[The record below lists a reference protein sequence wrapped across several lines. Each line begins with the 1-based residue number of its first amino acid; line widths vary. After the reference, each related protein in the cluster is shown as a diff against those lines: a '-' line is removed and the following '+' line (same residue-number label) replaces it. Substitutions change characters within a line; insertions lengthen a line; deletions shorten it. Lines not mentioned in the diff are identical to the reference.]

1 MKIFQT
7 QADFLKAFPIKDG
20 IINLEYNSV
29 ILLFNLDIP
38 RINIINARN
47 IKAQHINAL
56 DIKARDID
64 AWNIDSLDINARNIN
79 ARDID
84 SLDIN
89 ARDINAWNIN
99 SLDIKAWNI
108 KAQHIIYYAVCF
120 AYTNIT
126 CKSIVGIRG
135 NAKHFCLDGQIT
147 IEA

>member
-38 RINIINARN
+38 RINIINARD
-47 IKAQHINAL
+47 IKAQ
-56 DIKARDID
+56 
-64 AWNIDSLDINARNIN
+64 NIN
-79 ARDID
+79 AQN
-84 SLDIN
+84 IN
-89 ARDINAWNIN
+89 AHNIYARDINAWNIYARDIN
-99 SLDIKAWNI
+99 AWDINARDIKAWDINARDI

-126 CKSIVGIRG
+126 CKSIAGIRG